1 MYIYP
6 CMKLRST
13 GVMREKEPL
22 MMELERI
29 WWGLGLAT
37 VAGLA
42 TGAGSLIALFAKHAN
57 RKFLSCALGLSAGVM
72 VYISLFEM
80 LGEAHSELEK
90 LWGGR
95 WGSLAGTG
103 AFFAGMLV
111 AMLID
116 RLIPSAENPHEVQ
129 DVDDEIKG
137 PQPTKKQ
144 LLRGGVLFAIAVTIH
159 NFPEGMAAFISA
171 QGSSA
176 AGISIAAAIAIHN
189 IPEGIT
195 VSVPIYNATG
205 SRSKAFIYSFLS
217 GLAEPLGALVAL
229 GLMQFFLSPLLLP
242 LIFAAVAGIMVFLA
256 FDELLPLAEKY
267 GEHHWA
273 IGGVISGMLI
283 MALTLAL

>member
-1 MYIYP
+1 
-6 CMKLRST
+6 
-13 GVMREKEPL
+13 
-22 MMELERI
+22 MELDKI
-29 WWGLGLAT
+29 WWGLALAT
-37 VAGLA
+37 IAGLA
-42 TGAGSLIALFAKHAN
+42 TGAGSIIALFAKRAN
-57 RKFLSCALGLSAGVM
+57 KKFLSGALGLSAGVM

-80 LGEAHSELEK
+80 LGEAHSELGK
-90 LWGGR
+90 IWGER
-95 WGSLAGTG
+95 MGSLGGTA
-103 AFFAGMLV
+103 AFFAGMLI

-116 RLIPSAENPHEVQ
+116 RLIPEAENPHEVQ
-129 DVDDEIKG
+129 DVDDEING
-137 PQPTKKQ
+137 SQPSKKQ
-144 LLRGGVLFAIAVTIH
+144 LLRGGVLFAVAVTIH

-171 QGSSA
+171 QGGTA
-176 AGISIAAAIAIHN
+176 AGLSIAAAIAIHN

-205 SRSKAFIYSFLS
+205 SRMKAFAYSFLS

-229 GLMQFFLSPLLLP
+229 GLMQFFVSPVLLP

-273 IGGVISGMLI
+273 IGGVITGMLI

>member
-1 MYIYP
+1 
-6 CMKLRST
+6 
-13 GVMREKEPL
+13 
-22 MMELERI
+22 MELDKI
-29 WWGLGLAT
+29 WWGLTLSAI
-37 VAGLA
+37 AGLA
-42 TGAGSLIALFAKHAN
+42 TGAGSLIALFAKKADK
-57 RKFLSCALGLSAGVM
+57 KFLSCALGLSAGVM

-80 LGEAHSELEK
+80 LGEAHSK
-90 LWGGR
+90 LGNIWGER
-95 WGSLAGTG
+95 MGSLGGTA
-103 AFFAGMLV
+103 AFFSGMLI

-116 RLIPSAENPHEVQ
+116 RLIPEAENPHEVQ

-137 PQPTKKQ
+137 SQPSKKQ

-171 QGSSA
+171 QGSTA
-176 AGISIAAAIAIHN
+176 AGLSIAAAIAIHN

-205 SRSKAFIYSFLS
+205 SRAKAFGYSFLS
-217 GLAEPLGALVAL
+217 GLAEPLGALAAL
-229 GLMQFFLSPLLLP
+229 GLMQFFLSPVLLP

-273 IGGVISGMLI
+273 IGGVIAGMLI

>member
-1 MYIYP
+1 
-6 CMKLRST
+6 
-13 GVMREKEPL
+13 
-22 MMELERI
+22 MELDRI

-42 TGAGSLIALFAKHAN
+42 TGVGSLIALFARRAN
-57 RKFLSCALGLSAGVM
+57 KKFLSCALGLSAGVM

-80 LGEAHSELEK
+80 LGEAHTELGK
-90 LWGGR
+90 LWGER
-95 WGSLAGTG
+95 PGSLAGTA
-103 AFFAGMLV
+103 AFFGGMLI

-116 RLIPSAENPHEVQ
+116 RLIPEGENPHEVQ
-129 DVDDEIKG
+129 DVDDEVNG
-137 PQPTKKQ
+137 SQPSKKQ
-144 LLRGGVLFAIAVTIH
+144 LLRGGILFAVAVTIH
-159 NFPEGMAAFISA
+159 NFPEGMAAFMSA
-171 QGSSA
+171 QGSTA
-176 AGISIAAAIAIHN
+176 AGLSIAAAVAIHN

-205 SRSKAFIYSFLS
+205 SRTKAFAYSFLS
-217 GLAEPLGALVAL
+217 GLAEPVGALAAL
-229 GLMQFFLSPLLLP
+229 GLMQFFLAPVLLP

>member
-1 MYIYP
+1 
-6 CMKLRST
+6 
-13 GVMREKEPL
+13 
-22 MMELERI
+22 MELDRL
-29 WWGLGLAT
+29 WWGLGLSAI
-37 VAGLA
+37 AGLA
-42 TGAGSLIALFAKHAN
+42 TGAGSLFALFAKKADK
-57 RKFLSCALGLSAGVM
+57 RFLSCALGLSAGVM

-80 LGEAHSELEK
+80 LGEAHAELGK
-90 LWGGR
+90 IWGER
-95 WGSLAGTG
+95 MGSLGGTA

-116 RLIPSAENPHEVQ
+116 RLIPAAENPHEVQ
-129 DVDDEIKG
+129 DVDDEVKADG
-137 PQPTKKQ
+137 SPSRKQ
-144 LLRGGVLFAIAVTIH
+144 LLRGGILFAIAVTIH

-171 QGSSA
+171 QGSTA
-176 AGISIAAAIAIHN
+176 AGLSIALAIAIHN

-205 SRSKAFIYSFLS
+205 SRSKAFAYSFLS
-217 GLAEPLGALVAL
+217 GLAEPVGALAAL
-229 GLMQFFLSPLLLP
+229 GLMQFFISPVLLP

-273 IGGVISGMLI
+273 IGGVIAGMLV

>member
-1 MYIYP
+1 
-6 CMKLRST
+6 
-13 GVMREKEPL
+13 
-22 MMELERI
+22 MELDRI

-37 VAGLA
+37 IAGLA

-57 RKFLSCALGLSAGVM
+57 KKFLSCALGLSAGVM

-80 LGEAHSELEK
+80 LGEAHSALAK
-90 LWGGR
+90 IWGER
-95 WGSLAGTG
+95 LGSLGGTG
-103 AFFAGMLV
+103 AFFAGMLI

-116 RLIPSAENPHEVQ
+116 RLIPEAENPHEVQ
-129 DVDDEIKG
+129 DVDDEVESTPGTPSK
-137 PQPTKKQ
+137 QQ
-144 LLRGGVLFAIAVTIH
+144 LLRGGLLFAIAVTIH

-171 QGSSA
+171 QGSTA
-176 AGISIAAAIAIHN
+176 AGLSIAAAIAIHN

-205 SRSKAFIYSFLS
+205 SRTKAFVYSFLS